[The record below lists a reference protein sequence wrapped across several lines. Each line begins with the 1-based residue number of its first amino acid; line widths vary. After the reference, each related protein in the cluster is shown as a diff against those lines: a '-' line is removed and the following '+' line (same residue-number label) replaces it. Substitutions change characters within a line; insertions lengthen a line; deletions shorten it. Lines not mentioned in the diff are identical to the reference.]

1 MSTQQ
6 PSRDRGSLFHNSD
19 KRKPS
24 QPDMRGD
31 CTIAGAAYD
40 MQAWER
46 HEQLSLTLAP
56 ARAGQNTYP
65 PDAFRGALDPA
76 PKAMARAAV
85 KEATAAPVWIG
96 NVVGD
101 ELTYSVRAF
110 QKQGKS
116 GPYLTLFFEAAAPT
130 SD

>member
-6 PSRDRGSLFHNSD
+6 HSRDRGSLFHND
-19 KRKPS
+19 EKRKPS

-40 MQAWER
+40 MRAWRRE
-46 HEQLSLTLAP
+46 EQLSLTLAP
-56 ARAGQNTYP
+56 ARGDQNAYP
-65 PDAFRGALDPA
+65 ADAFRGALDPA
-76 PKAMARAAV
+76 SRASARSSD
-85 KEATAAPVWIG
+85 EGAAPAWVG

-101 ELTYSVRAF
+101 EQTYAVRAF

-116 GPYLTLFFEAAAPT
+116 GPYLTLYFEAIESSPG
-130 SD
+130 